1 MLNRKT
7 LTAIALIA
15 AGVSGP
21 VFAEDD
27 VNRAQVLLEQ
37 ARTYGVPEP
46 TGQAAGE
53 VTTQRERRREAQS
66 EQLTANEKAWR
77 AIKPKVN

>member
-7 LTAIALIA
+7 LTAIALVV
-15 AGVSGP
+15 AGGP
-21 VFAEDD
+21 ALAEDD

-37 ARTYGVPEP
+37 ARNYGVSEP

-53 VTTQRERRREAQS
+53 VTAPRERRREAQS
-66 EQLTANEKAWR
+66 KQMNANEKAWQ
-77 AIKPKVN
+77 AIRPKVN

>member
-7 LTAIALIA
+7 LTAIALVV
-15 AGVSGP
+15 AGASGP
-21 VFAEDD
+21 VLAEDD

-37 ARTYGVPEP
+37 ARSYGVSAPI
-46 TGQAAGE
+46 GQAAGE
-53 VTTQRERRREAQS
+53 VTAQRERRREAQS
-66 EQLTANEKAWR
+66 EQLNANEKAWR

>member
-37 ARTYGVPEP
+37 ARTFGVSEP

-53 VTTQRERRREAQS
+53 VTAQRERRREAKR

-77 AIKPKVN
+77 AIKPKVD